1 MRLLALA
8 DALSLPIGAE
18 IDLDIRHEDGFPE
31 PAIVAANLV
40 NGALSYHARVDSPKK
55 DAPGAILVANYPVGA
70 FGHHVALD
78 KPALGL
84 VVTLKDEPLPQPA
97 QLAIARDLLA
107 GRLHKVLSLDPEIA
121 AADPTPTAET
131 TPAV

>member
-18 IDLDIRHEDGFPE
+18 IELDIRHEDGFPA

-40 NGALSYHARVDSPKK
+40 NGALSYHARVESPKK
-55 DAPGAILVANYPVGA
+55 DVPGAILVANYPVGA
-70 FGHHVALD
+70 FGHNVATD

-84 VVTLKDEPLPQPA
+84 VVTLKGEPLPQSA

-107 GRLHKVLSLDPEIA
+107 GCLHKVLSIDPEIA
-121 AADPTPTAET
+121 PAPTET